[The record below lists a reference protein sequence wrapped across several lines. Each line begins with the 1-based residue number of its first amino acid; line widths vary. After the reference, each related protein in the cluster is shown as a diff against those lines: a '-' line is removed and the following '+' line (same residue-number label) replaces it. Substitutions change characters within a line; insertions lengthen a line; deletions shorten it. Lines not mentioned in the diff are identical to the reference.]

1 MALHPATQFLNSS
14 QTIRLP
20 VFSAELAFIKNVEEK
35 LASLNLPVSNKAVIL
50 AIIRHLEEESDPEK
64 QGCTAVLWKW
74 LSVERRTIFEKRDDK
89 TLTSEKEKTTA
100 YLLRY
105 FYLRSSRFSGS

>member
-1 MALHPATQFLNSS
+1 MALHPATQFLNTS

-20 VFSAELAFIKNVEEK
+20 VFSVELAFIKTVEEK

-64 QGCTAVLWKW
+64 T
-74 LSVERRTIFEKRDDK
+74 RTYRSALEMVVSRTPDD
-89 TLTSEKEKTTA
+89 L
-100 YLLRY
+100 
-105 FYLRSSRFSGS
+105 

>member
-1 MALHPATQFLNSS
+1 MQFAKSSLDFVNKGIFPIYRNSRKRKRAHMALHPATQFLNSS

-64 QGCTAVLWKW
+64 TRMYRSALEMVV
-74 LSVERRTIFEKRDDK
+74 SRTPDD
-89 TLTSEKEKTTA
+89 L
-100 YLLRY
+100 
-105 FYLRSSRFSGS
+105 

>member
-64 QGCTAVLWKW
+64 TRMYRSTLEMVV
-74 LSVERRTIFEKRDDK
+74 SRTPDD
-89 TLTSEKEKTTA
+89 L
-100 YLLRY
+100 
-105 FYLRSSRFSGS
+105 